1 MKLIIPHP
9 VVVARDKCSFS
20 ELLLCSW
27 RHRWSLR
34 HSALLFCHR
43 HFRLP
48 PDGGQYYDPTP
59 FCCFMMICEQL
70 NGWEAPPVRSCWI
83 SCVLQS
89 SDLCVQPPS
98 TNFLWPQKNDT
109 GVFSFCAGV
118 ATHVWQKRC
127 VWSLL
132 KVARTTEDFA
142 QRLKPGGGP
151 SCWRLRGLL
160 SSCWTSLAW
169 FLVCT
174 SKFPS
179 HSPHKTWGKLLYGF
193 FFFFF

>member
-1 MKLIIPHP
+1 MKLIRTHPNP
-9 VVVARDKCSFS
+9 VVFARVKSHFS

-27 RHRWSLR
+27 RHRWSLC

-43 HFRLP
+43 QFRLP

-70 NGWEAPPVRSCWI
+70 KGWEALRCAPVRLA
-83 SCVLQS
+83 VS
-89 SDLCVQPPS
+89 SPL
-98 TNFLWPQKNDT
+98 PQTFFVATKNDN

-118 ATHVWQKRC
+118 ATHAWQKRC

-132 KVARTTEDFA
+132 KVAGTTEDFA
-142 QRLKPGGGP
+142 PRLKPGGGP

-169 FLVCT
+169 FLVST

-179 HSPHKTWGKLLYGF
+179 HSLHSTWKKTVIWLPF
-193 FFFFF
+193 